1 MTQRPSGGDPD
12 RQDMVNAQLKEL
24 FNDDEFLTGLSRG
37 VDPSDGDDAL
47 AGLLLGMREEVNAD
61 MPAVPDLSVLLPD
74 AGGNGDDA
82 DPGTTE
88 FAPITAPV
96 GGSAEADE
104 AGEAVE
110 KPAGASVIPLGSR
123 SSRRARRGADAGAG
137 GRRSHPFLHGL
148 VGAAAATLVIAG
160 GGTAIYNADADSPLY
175 GLSTTL
181 FGKTDNARVV
191 ELAST
196 LEEVDSRTASG
207 DVEGARELLEQA
219 RTMLAEMD
227 ERQRNAAP
235 RSINAPAPVPV
246 TETATTTATVTE
258 TTAPAEPAPA
268 PPPETVTET
277 ATRTQTQTVVSTV
290 VQAPA
295 WTPQPT
301 QTFQPPAPPVE
312 PGPPAGDGT
321 GDGPGNSDGNAN
333 PNAGA
338 NTGGGQVAPP
348 QIIGE

>member
-1 MTQRPSGGDPD
+1 MTQRPNGGDPD

-24 FNDDEFLTGLSRG
+24 FNDDELLTGLSRG

-47 AGLLLGMREEVNAD
+47 AGLLLGLREEVNAD
-61 MPAVPDLSVLLPD
+61 MPAAPDLSVLLPD
-74 AGGNGDDA
+74 AGGNGDDT

-104 AGEAVE
+104 AAE
-110 KPAGASVIPLGSR
+110 KSAGAGVIPLGSR
-123 SSRRARRGADAGAG
+123 RSKGVRRGAGTGAG

-160 GGTAIYNADADSPLY
+160 GGAAIYNADADSPLY

-181 FGKTDNARVV
+181 FGKTDNASVV

-219 RTMLAEMD
+219 RAMLAEMD
-227 ERQRNAAP
+227 ERQRNSAP
-235 RSINAPAPVPV
+235 RSTNAPAPAPV
-246 TETATTTATVTE
+246 TETATATTTATVTE
-258 TTAPAEPAPA
+258 TNTPPAPT
-268 PPPETVTET
+268 PTPETVTET
-277 ATRTQTQTVVSTV
+277 AIRTQTQTVVSTV

-301 QTFQPPAPPVE
+301 QTFQPPTPPVE

-333 PNAGA
+333 PNAGG

-348 QIIGE
+348 QIIGD

>member
-47 AGLLLGMREEVNAD
+47 AGLLLGMREEVSAD

-74 AGGNGDDA
+74 AGGNGDDT

-88 FAPITAPV
+88 FAPITVPA
-96 GGSAEADE
+96 GGSAEADAAAE
-104 AGEAVE
+104 EPTGAG
-110 KPAGASVIPLGSR
+110 VIPLGSR
-123 SSRRARRGADAGAG
+123 RSRRARREAGAGAG

-175 GLSTTL
+175 GLNTTL
-181 FGKTDNARVV
+181 FGKSDNARVV

-219 RTMLAEMD
+219 RSMLAEMD
-227 ERQRNAAP
+227 ERQRNSAP
-235 RSINAPAPVPV
+235 RGANVPAPVPV
-246 TETATTTATVTE
+246 TETATATTTATVTE
-258 TTAPAEPAPA
+258 TNAPAEPAPA
-268 PPPETVTET
+268 PAPETVTET

-301 QTFQPPAPPVE
+301 QTFQPPATPVE
-312 PGPPAGDGT
+312 PVPPTGD
-321 GDGPGNSDGNAN
+321 GDGPGNSGGNAN

-338 NTGGGQVAPP
+338 NAGGGQVAPP

>member
-37 VDPSDGDDAL
+37 VDPSDGEDAL

-74 AGGNGDDA
+74 AGGNGDDV

-104 AGEAVE
+104 AGG
-110 KPAGASVIPLGSR
+110 AGGEPNGAGVIPLGSR
-123 SSRRARRGADAGAG
+123 RSRRARRGAGTGAG

-227 ERQRNAAP
+227 ERQRSSAP
-235 RSINAPAPVPV
+235 RSTNAPAPVPV

-258 TTAPAEPAPA
+258 TNVPAEPAPA
-268 PPPETVTET
+268 PAPETVTET

-301 QTFQPPAPPVE
+301 QTFQPPAPTVE
-312 PGPPAGDGT
+312 PGPPVGDGT

-333 PNAGA
+333 PNAG
-338 NTGGGQVAPP
+338 GGQVAPP